1 MVDTKL
7 IGRVN
12 WFDSKKG
19 FGFITVMTKDDDNTG
34 NDVFVHYTSINVES
48 NYKKVFPGEY
58 VEFELE
64 NRNERSCC
72 VNVTGPMGGPLL
84 VDNESHRYK
93 VFPKGG
99 GGYGTTE
106 DRDVSE
112 DRDVLLKNALENKDV
127 SEDADADP
135 AQ

>member
-19 FGFITVMTKDDDNTG
+19 FGFITVMTKDDENTG

-58 VEFELE
+58 VEFAIGSGKDGRPICTEVSGLHGGSLLSE
-64 NRNERSCC
+64 NEN
-72 VNVTGPMGGPLL
+72 
-84 VDNESHRYK
+84 HRYK
-93 VFPKGG
+93 YFPRNSHGDSG
-99 GGYGTTE
+99 PGE
-106 DRDVSE
+106 DQVEGPD
-112 DRDVLLKNALENKDV
+112 D
-127 SEDADADP
+127 DAVGD
-135 AQ
+135 Q